1 MLKQL
6 KRCHFRSK
14 SLPRAIP
21 LLIHKF
27 INTRGRYL
35 RRNAIKN
42 HASGPLETPK
52 TINRRKS
59 CEGDEFG
66 YFKSTKEWMQ
76 LVKIDNPQH
85 RNQNLARIVFLRL
98 KHGNSQSQ
106 SKRILSLKQC
116 FKDQVNLL
124 RILSTFKPK
133 VTVQQVDL
141 ANQPKKVNM
150 PLLPSPKAKVHT
162 KLFPFNK
169 SITIDQP
176 LFPKKI
182 NRNLSQLEM
191 LSPQKAI
198 TQPASNYVS
207 PRKFKKSIM
216 NIYGISNTMHLIKY

>member
-1 MLKQL
+1 MYKQF
-6 KRCHFRSK
+6 KRCGYRSK
-14 SLPRAIP
+14 SLPRTIP
-21 LLIHKF
+21 LLVHKF
-27 INTRGRYL
+27 INTRVRYV
-35 RRNAIKN
+35 RRNAIKAC
-42 HASGPLETPK
+42 ASGPLEAPQ
-52 TINRRKS
+52 TISRRKS
-59 CEGDEFG
+59 CQGEMFG
-66 YFKSTKEWMQ
+66 YFKSSKEWMQ
-76 LVKIDNPQH
+76 FVKIDNPQH

-141 ANQPKKVNM
+141 VNQSKKINM
-150 PLLPSPKAKVHT
+150 PPLSSPKAKLHT
-162 KLFPFNK
+162 KLFHFNK

-182 NRNLSQLEM
+182 HRNWSQLEM

-198 TQPASNYVS
+198 TQPSSNYVS

-216 NIYGISNTMHLIKY
+216 NIYGISNTLHLLKY